1 MLALQMLV
9 VYICECN
16 LNQAHSHCGF
26 LHNLRDML
34 RSVCNSSHLQRKPE
48 CLLQGYKPPDA
59 APSEYQTIPLN
70 KIEDFGVHSD
80 RYYPLDISYFKS
92 SLDSYMLDLLWNK
105 YWVNTLSSSPLLG
118 TQDLR
123 TGQIADI
130 GEPIQMHCQSSCLSS
145 RFLWSQKWVCAFIV
159 QHVLLLSARACGYFV
174 HLCQQSGQF

>member
-1 MLALQMLV
+1 MYALLV
-9 VYICECN
+9 SW
-16 LNQAHSHCGF
+16 Q
-26 LHNLRDML
+26 
-34 RSVCNSSHLQRKPE
+34 NSKDVLDWT
-48 CLLQGYKPPDA
+48 QGYKPPDA

-118 TQDLR
+118 TRDLR

-130 GEPIQMHCQSSCLSS
+130 GEPVDNPSLTILPA
-145 RFLWSQKWVCAFIV
+145 LWSHCVCTVVLTVVNWMLAAACMTTSHMPCPIV
-159 QHVLLLSARACGYFV
+159 AQLKMHGLL
-174 HLCQQSGQF
+174 

>member
-1 MLALQMLV
+1 MIMPEDS
-9 VYICECN
+9 YILLSWWQGSKDVFDC
-16 LNQAHSHCGF
+16 
-26 LHNLRDML
+26 
-34 RSVCNSSHLQRKPE
+34 
-48 CLLQGYKPPDA
+48 LQGYKPPDA

-118 TQDLR
+118 TRDLR

-130 GEPIQMHCQSSCLSS
+130 GEQPT
-145 RFLWSQKWVCAFIV
+145 AE
-159 QHVLLLSARACGYFV
+159 LL
-174 HLCQQSGQF
+174 

>member
-1 MLALQMLV
+1 MHVCAEIFGTQNQADRHLALSL
-9 VYICECN
+9 
-16 LNQAHSHCGF
+16 
-26 LHNLRDML
+26 
-34 RSVCNSSHLQRKPE
+34 HLQGLADVLDSSPTAKTAVSM
-48 CLLQGYKPPDA
+48 CVQGYKPPDA

-118 TQDLR
+118 TRDLR

-130 GEPIQMHCQSSCLSS
+130 GKRLAVVLPEQVEGCAVLK
-145 RFLWSQKWVCAFIV
+145 LASQ
-159 QHVLLLSARACGYFV
+159 
-174 HLCQQSGQF
+174 

>member
-1 MLALQMLV
+1 M
-9 VYICECN
+9 CW
-16 LNQAHSHCGF
+16 
-26 LHNLRDML
+26 DDT
-34 RSVCNSSHLQRKPE
+34 
-48 CLLQGYKPPDA
+48 QGYKPPDA

-118 TQDLR
+118 TRDLR

-130 GEPIQMHCQSSCLSS
+130 GEQCNATP
-145 RFLWSQKWVCAFIV
+145 
-159 QHVLLLSARACGYFV
+159 HVAIFRL
-174 HLCQQSGQF
+174 QQA